1 MTVRIRVQNL
11 NQLFIKCD
19 FLITSLPS
27 VSSYNQL
34 LKSILSFSKFDK
46 QKIIIDMNTIS
57 IKEKKNFK
65 NKINN
70 INIKVLDCPVSGGVI
85 GAINKDMSIMV
96 GGNES
101 TYKKIKPVLDAMGDK
116 AIYCG
121 PVGSGTICKL
131 SHQLFSGLCQTFRC

>member
-1 MTVRIRVQNL
+1 MDKKINIGVIGLGAMGGSFALNLINKQFNVYGIDPDKSKTEYLKKYKVKIVNSL

-57 IKEKKNFK
+57 IKEKK
-65 NKINN
+65 I
-70 INIKVLDCPVSGGVI
+70 L
-85 GAINKDMSIMV
+85 
-96 GGNES
+96 
-101 TYKKIKPVLDAMGDK
+101 KIK
-116 AIYCG
+116 
-121 PVGSGTICKL
+121 ST
-131 SHQLFSGLCQTFRC
+131 T